1 MSLNDKTI
9 LMFDLHTPSL
19 MPLDRP
25 KLSKDRWFV
34 GRMLSSFIAFILEVN
49 TELIVSEVARV
60 NLDHPEKIKTKS

>member
-1 MSLNDKTI
+1 MSLNDKTF
-9 LMFDLHTPSL
+9 LMFDLHTPSF
-19 MPLDRP
+19 RP

-34 GRMLSSFIAFILEVN
+34 GRMLSSFIVFILEVN